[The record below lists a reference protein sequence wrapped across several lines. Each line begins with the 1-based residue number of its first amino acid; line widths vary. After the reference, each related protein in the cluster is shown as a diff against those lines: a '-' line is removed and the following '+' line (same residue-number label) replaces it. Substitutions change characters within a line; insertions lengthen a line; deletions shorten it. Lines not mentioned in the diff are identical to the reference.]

1 MRNTKNIQN
10 DNIKTQQANNLANK
24 QGNKQTNLQ
33 THKMGH
39 KMVRHAPKIQQ
50 TDWTPFLK

>member
-24 QGNKQTNLQ
+24 QGNKQKNLQ
-33 THKMGH
+33 TQSLDG
-39 KMVRHAPKIQQ
+39 P
-50 TDWTPFLK
+50 